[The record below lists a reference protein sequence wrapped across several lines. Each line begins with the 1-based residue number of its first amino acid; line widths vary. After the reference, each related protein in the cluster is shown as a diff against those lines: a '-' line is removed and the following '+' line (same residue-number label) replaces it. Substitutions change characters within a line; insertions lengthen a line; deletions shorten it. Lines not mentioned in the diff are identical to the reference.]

1 MAQIEEILRFWFG
14 DSPSNGQG
22 KSRKVWFLKDPNFD
36 QEIRTH
42 FLADY
47 EKAAQGQLEDW
58 QSSPQ
63 GCLALTLLFDQF
75 PRNLFRGQP
84 EAFATDEKALAL
96 VRAAIAKGFDQ
107 ALPPIQRWFLYIPFM
122 HSESLA
128 DQQYSVELFRQLS
141 AEEPEIASAYEYAIK
156 HLQVIERF
164 GRFPHRNSAL
174 NRATTPE
181 EAEFLKQ
188 PGSSF

>member
-1 MAQIEEILRFWFG
+1 MAQIEEIVSFWFG
-14 DSPSNGQG
+14 DSPANGQG
-22 KSRKVWFLKDPNFD
+22 KSRKVWFRKDPDFD
-36 QEIRTH
+36 QEIRTR

-47 EKAAQGQLEDW
+47 QQAAQGQLEDW

-63 GCLALTLLFDQF
+63 GCLALTLLLDQF

-84 EAFATDEKALAL
+84 EAFATDEQALTV
-96 VRAAIAKGFDQ
+96 VRAAIAKQFDQ

-122 HSESLA
+122 HSEALA
-128 DQQYSVELFRQLS
+128 DQQYSVKLFRQLS
-141 AEEPEIASAYEYAIK
+141 AEEPETVSAYEYAIK

-164 GRFPHRNSAL
+164 GRFPHRNSTL

-181 EAEFLKQ
+181 EADFLQQ